1 MPESE
6 AIKVI
11 IQLGS
16 FGLIAIGVVWMLY
29 RGAPMLRDTL
39 KGLSESQVAASEKV
53 AEAHEEAIRILT
65 AACREDTRSMLVW
78 FSEEMKRR
86 DDASNRLAA
95 AVERVADR
103 QSGSGQYPKLNG

>member
-6 AIKVI
+6 ALKVI

-16 FGLIAIGVVWMLY
+16 FGLIAIGVVWVLF
-29 RGAPMLRDTL
+29 RGAPMLRDML
-39 KGLSESQVAASEKV
+39 KGLSEAQVAAAEKV

-65 AACREDTRSMLVW
+65 AACREDSRAMLTW

-86 DDASNRLAA
+86 DDVSARLAA
-95 AVERVADR
+95 SIEKLADKR
-103 QSGSGQYPKLNG
+103 